1 LFGVTKIIVRR
12 HYGITNYLKTLIMR
26 TTIDFTPTEAREH
39 VFFTNFKNSRRI
51 RWSEHRR
58 FSF

>member
-1 LFGVTKIIVRR
+1 LLGVTKFIVSR
-12 HYGITNYLKTLIMR
+12 HYNITNYLKTYIMR
-26 TTIDFTPTEAREH
+26 SIDNSPTEAREN

-51 RWSEHRR
+51 KWSEHRR

>member
-1 LFGVTKIIVRR
+1 
-12 HYGITNYLKTLIMR
+12 MR
-26 TTIDFTPTEAREH
+26 TIDNTPTEAREN
-39 VFFTNFKNSRRI
+39 VFFSNFKNSRRI

>member
-1 LFGVTKIIVRR
+1 LLGVTKIIVRR
-12 HYGITNYLKTLIMR
+12 HYNITNYLKRLIMR
-26 TTIDFTPTEAREH
+26 TIDNTPTEAREN
-39 VFFTNFKNSRRI
+39 VFFSNFKNSKRV